1 MARGCGQLGVAVDG
15 RLVVWGGGGRV
26 WFMGGDIMLRE
37 PAPVF
42 KGTDAVLAGDLT
54 RGQLRGPTV
63 QRLFQGVYALR
74 GEPMTHELRCAAA
87 ALALPA
93 EAVITGR
100 SAANLWGVQLARA
113 HDRIQIVVPDSTRI
127 ARRAGLDVRRTL
139 VRADERTSWS
149 EIAVASP
156 LRTTLDLLLDQPLP
170 DAVADLDAVLRAS
183 LVTLPQVEAVIEG
196 RSDKGI
202 VLARRAIK
210 LADPRAESR
219 PEPRVRVWLAM
230 DGLYPEPQYWIE
242 DSNGRLARA
251 DLAFPEHKVAV
262 EYDGSWRDGERWALN
277 RDRDRL
283 NRVQAAGW
291 EIVFV
296 TAQLLHNPTRML
308 HTIRAALTRRS

>member
-1 MARGCGQLGVAVDG
+1 MAREIKLG
-15 RLVVWGGGGRV
+15 
-26 WFMGGDIMLRE
+26 E

-42 KGTDAVLAGDLT
+42 RGTDAVLAGRLT
-54 RGQLRGPTV
+54 RGQLRGPMV

-87 ALALPA
+87 ALVLPP
-93 EAVITGR
+93 ETVITGR
-100 SAANLWGVQLARA
+100 SAAGLWGVPLARA
-113 HDRIQIVVPDSTRI
+113 QDCVQVAVPDSTRI

-139 VRADERTSWS
+139 VQADERTPWS
-149 EIAVASP
+149 EVAVATP
-156 LRTTLDLLLDQPLP
+156 LRTTLDLLLGQPLP
-170 DAVADLDAVLRAS
+170 DAVADLDAVLRAG
-183 LVTLPQVEAVIEG
+183 LVALPQVAAIVEG

-202 VLARRAIK
+202 VLARRAVQ

-219 PEPRVRVWLAM
+219 PESRVRVWLEL
-230 DGLYPEPQYWIE
+230 DGLHPEPQYWIE
-242 DSNGRLARA
+242 DSSGRLARL
-251 DLAFPEHKVAV
+251 DLAFPEHKVGV

-296 TAQLLHNPTRML
+296 TAQLLHDPVRMV
-308 HTIRAALTRRS
+308 HTVRAALARTAIRSRIAARRDPKLPFGSE